1 MCAKLQKYW
10 KSLDRNLIVN
20 QRELLLGLTVCALA
34 GVLTGIL
41 VSTRK
46 HMTIGSYNGNG
57 TFLPMEEE
65 PEDAAEAEGE

>member
-34 GVLTGIL
+34 VVLTGIL
-41 VSTRK
+41 VSPRK

>member
-20 QRELLLGLTVCALA
+20 QRELLLGLTVCTLA
-34 GVLTGIL
+34 GILTGIL
-41 VSTRK
+41 VSPRK

>member
-1 MCAKLQKYW
+1 MYAKLQKYW

-41 VSTRK
+41 VSPRK

>member
-20 QRELLLGLTVCALA
+20 QRELLLGLTVCTLA
-34 GVLTGIL
+34 GILTGIL
-41 VSTRK
+41 VSPRK

-57 TFLPMEEE
+57 TFPPVEDE
-65 PEDAAEAEGE
+65 PEDAPEAEGE

>member
-41 VSTRK
+41 VSPRK

>member
-41 VSTRK
+41 VSPRK

-65 PEDAAEAEGE
+65 PEDAAEAERE

>member
-1 MCAKLQKYW
+1 MYAKLQKYW

-41 VSTRK
+41 VSPRK

-57 TFLPMEEE
+57 TFPPMEDE
-65 PEDAAEAEGE
+65 PEDTAEAEGE

>member
-41 VSTRK
+41 VSPRK
-46 HMTIGSYNGNG
+46 HMTIGSYNGHNSSG
-57 TFLPMEEE
+57 CPAPQEDDEEE
-65 PEDAAEAEGE
+65 A